1 MICLFARRAVL
12 LLAALLLVAPAA
24 WAQQRPLVTED
35 PETVGA
41 GHLLFE
47 TGVDYERD
55 VFLPWSGLRGDI
67 LSVMP
72 FGVSIGVSSIAEVQ
86 FDAGFY
92 QKMTIKQRSPAPFTS
107 ILAIDG
113 DTTTDVDDLNV
124 GMKFRFLSETA
135 GRPAMGFRFSTKLP
149 NASNESGLGKDVQD
163 FQTTIVVG
171 KTIQSV
177 RTVANVGLQILG
189 DPTTP
194 AKQDDLLIFGLSVAR
209 AISAKAEIVGEYVGR
224 LNFGDI
230 ITPGAEDRG
239 AFRFGARFTQGVVR
253 LDGAL
258 LIGAT
263 PRDPSFGFTA
273 GVTWVLNAFKVP

>member
-1 MICLFARRAVL
+1 MIQVIVRRAALV
-12 LLAALLLVAPAA
+12 LAAIVGLAPTA

-41 GHLLFE
+41 GHVLLE
-47 TGVDYERD
+47 TGLDYERD

-67 LSVMP
+67 LTLMP
-72 FGVSIGVSSIAEVQ
+72 FGVSIGVSSIAEIQ

-92 QKMTIKQRSPAPFTS
+92 QKMSIKQRTPAPFTS
-107 ILAIDG
+107 ILAITG

-124 GMKFRFLSETA
+124 GVKFKFLSETA
-135 GRPAMGFRFSTKLP
+135 SRPAMGLRFSTKLP

-163 FQTTIVVG
+163 FQTSIVVG

-177 RTVANVGLQILG
+177 RTVFNAGLLILG

-194 AKQDDLLIFGLSVAR
+194 AKQDDLLLFGLSVAR
-209 AISAKAEIVGEYVGR
+209 AITPKAEIVGEYTGR

-230 ITPGAEDRG
+230 ITPGAENRG

-253 LDGAL
+253 LDAGV
-258 LIGAT
+258 LIGVT
-263 PRDPSFGFTA
+263 PRDPEFGFTA
-273 GVTWVLNAFKVP
+273 GVTWVFNAFKVP

>member
-1 MICLFARRAVL
+1 MIQVIVRRAALV
-12 LLAALLLVAPAA
+12 LAAIVGLAPTA

-41 GHLLFE
+41 GHVLLE
-47 TGVDYERD
+47 TGLDYERD

-67 LSVMP
+67 LTLMP
-72 FGVSIGVSSIAEVQ
+72 FGVSIGVSSIAEIQ

-92 QKMTIKQRSPAPFTS
+92 QKMSIKQRTPAPFTS
-107 ILAIDG
+107 ILAITG

-124 GMKFRFLSETA
+124 GVKFKFLSGTA
-135 GRPAMGFRFSTKLP
+135 SRPAMGLRFSTKLP

-163 FQTTIVVG
+163 FQTSIVVG

-177 RTVANVGLQILG
+177 RTVFNAGLLILG

-194 AKQDDLLIFGLSVAR
+194 AKQDDLLLFGLSVAR
-209 AISAKAEIVGEYVGR
+209 AITPKAEIVGEYTGR

-230 ITPGAEDRG
+230 ITPGAENRG

-253 LDGAL
+253 LDAGV
-258 LIGAT
+258 LIGVT
-263 PRDPSFGFTA
+263 PRDPEFGFTA
-273 GVTWVLNAFKVP
+273 GVTWVFNAFKVP